1 MSVTWCPCGA
11 PKRPDGCRVCRLVR
25 MTSQEVRAHDEE
37 AECRTPMTL
46 AVVTRTLRRFD
57 HWRRTTVVPHGWRC
71 LFIREWVETLGLH
84 PDAIVVVGDLPD
96 FDVPGWISD
105 EETEESRWLPMS
117 VPGRLRV
124 DDVRRSYG
132 DDDAYQSWLGAHAQH
147 WDQPMPVTSAVR
159 YRRYA

>member
-1 MSVTWCPCGA
+1 
-11 PKRPDGCRVCRLVR
+11 
-25 MTSQEVRAHDEE
+25 
-37 AECRTPMTL
+37 
-46 AVVTRTLRRFD
+46 
-57 HWRRTTVVPHGWRC
+57 
-71 LFIREWVETLGLH
+71 VETLGLH